1 MNAGW
6 YFYELVQGQKIRE
19 AMQEEFFSAD
29 VIHGAA
35 EALVREGIQNSLD
48 AAISKQR
55 VRVSITVGEL
65 TTESDRRAIVPF
77 LRDSWDHFAAPDNGL
92 KQPPTKDEPCRFM
105 TFEDFGTSGLTGEP
119 AQYLPKPDVENR
131 FFHFFRVE
139 GRSDKG
145 EDDRGRWG
153 VGKQVFPKA
162 SRAKCVFGY
171 TIRHDDQRPLLM
183 AQAIL
188 RAHYVGNRCYQDG
201 WFGIKDEGKGVLPVE
216 DRANQERFCN
226 TFGLV
231 RKDEPGLSLVI
242 PFLHDEIVAEEVI
255 TAVLRGYFLPILTG
269 ELEVT
274 VKAGKDTVHLTAD
287 TFEEQVDGL
296 NSSIRDEVKPLVTIA
311 KWARDNRDDIPELV
325 APPLDGALQWS
336 EELVSEQIRGLV
348 REKLQK
354 RDKIGLRVP
363 LMVRPRG
370 TRGKPQRPSH
380 FDVFFA
386 RDDKDTVGRPI
397 YIREGIIVSDVR
409 GPRARGIRSMVV
421 VDLGPLATLLGDSEN
436 PSHTQWQKD
445 GSNFKE
451 KYYYGPSYI
460 KFVADSVAEIVRIST
475 QAEDEEDKFLLADI
489 FSLPPSDD
497 DEWVDQEE
505 EETSTKKGK
514 KIEIPKPPGSS
525 RTRFIVHRVEGGFTV
540 RPATALSSI
549 PTRVRVRAAYDV
561 RRGNAFSKYNTAD
574 FTFDELSVEIEGARI
589 LSTQANALV
598 LEAEVQEF
606 QATIKGFDSN
616 RDVRVSVNVVH
627 E

>member
-1 MNAGW
+1 MKAGW
-6 YFYELVQGQKIRE
+6 HFYELVQGQKIRE

-48 AAISKQR
+48 AAISKES
-55 VRVSITVGEL
+55 VRVSITLGEL
-65 TTESDRRAIVPF
+65 TTESDRRAIAPF
-77 LRDSWDHFAAPDNGL
+77 LRDSWDHFAAPDSGL
-92 KQPPTKDEPCRFM
+92 KRPPTTDEPCRFM
-105 TFEDFGTSGLTGEP
+105 AFEDFGTSGLTGDP
-119 AQYLPKPDVENR
+119 AQYLPKTDVENR

-171 TIRHDDQRPLLM
+171 TIRNDDRCPLLM

-188 RAHYVGNRCYQDG
+188 RAHYVGTRCYQDG

-216 DRANQERFCN
+216 DREIQKRFCN
-226 TFGLV
+226 IFRLV
-231 RKDEPGLSLVI
+231 RKDEPGLSLIV

-255 TAVLRGYFLPILTG
+255 AAVLRGYFFPILTD
-269 ELEVT
+269 ELQVT
-274 VKAGKDTVHLTAD
+274 VKSDNDTMHLTSK
-287 TFEEQVDGL
+287 TLEQQLDGL
-296 NSSIRDEVKPLVTIA
+296 DSSIRDEVKPLVTMA
-311 KWARDNRDDIPELV
+311 KWARDNRDNIPELV

-370 TRGKPQRPSH
+370 TRGKPQRPSY

-386 RDDKDTVGRPI
+386 RDDKDTVGRPV

-409 GPRARGIRSMVV
+409 GPRARGIRSLVV

-460 KFVADSVAEIVRIST
+460 KFIADSVAEIVRIST
-475 QAEDEEDKFLLADI
+475 QAEDEEDKSLLADI

-497 DEWVDQEE
+497 DEGVDQEE

-514 KIEIPKPPGSS
+514 KIEIPTPPGNS

-540 RPATALSSI
+540 KPAAALQSL
-549 PTRVRVRAAYDV
+549 PTRIRIKAAYDV

-574 FTFDELSVEIEGARI
+574 FTLNELSVEVDGARI
-589 LSTQANALV
+589 VSRQENMLV
-598 LEAEVQEF
+598 LEAATQDF
-606 QATIKGFDSN
+606 QATVKGFDHN
-616 RDVRVSVNVVH
+616 RDVRVSVNVIR